1 MFHFLKK
8 NKGLEH
14 GPSEAEALEHVNEAC
29 NHRPVATFD
38 VLCVS
43 DSDLNITVERRGTV
57 AHGAWMVVK
66 SEQEDIPVGC
76 QVALVNGVPLPDPM
90 METSFFSLDCFLSWP
105 SRLTI
110 ALPPYKKGPV
120 LKKSKHGWEKWND
133 RILEVRGGRLRY
145 WDVSEPGR
153 QKGNLD
159 MGLAKLNWT
168 NNKDHPYCLAVTI
181 GEEVVVIALASE
193 LERFEWAIA
202 FAAAIQ
208 MATSGL
214 STKHKEEVQ
223 LSADMDHRV
232 DSFALGDHFHST
244 IPF

>member
-105 SRLTI
+105 SRLTF

-168 NNKDHPYCLAVTI
+168 NNKDHPYCLAVTV

-214 STKHKEEVQ
+214 SAKHKEEVQ
-223 LSADMDHRV
+223 LSADMDHRG